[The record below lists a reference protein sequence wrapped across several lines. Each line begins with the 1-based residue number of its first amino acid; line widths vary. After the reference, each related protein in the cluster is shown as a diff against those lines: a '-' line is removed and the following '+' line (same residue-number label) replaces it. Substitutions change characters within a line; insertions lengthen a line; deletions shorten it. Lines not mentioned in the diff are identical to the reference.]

1 MERSQKHKERTEHTF
16 DSYCKKCLK
25 HNAIDL
31 QRKDKR
37 LGEREIAFSAMS
49 LKELASLAVTDEYFK
64 NTYVFDVHG
73 ESVAVS
79 DADLAEAL
87 TAIPADKREIVLMRY
102 FFDMTDKEIAEKLN
116 MARSTVAYK
125 RTSSINE
132 LKKIMESEE

>member
-1 MERSQKHKERTEHTF
+1 MEHPDTHKRHIEHIF

-25 HNAIDL
+25 HNAVDL

-37 LGEREIAFSAMS
+37 LGEREVVFSAMS

-64 NTYVFDVHG
+64 GGYVFSVLG
-73 ESVAVS
+73 ENIAVS
-79 DADLAEAL
+79 DADLAGAL
-87 TAIPADKREIVLMRY
+87 TAIPADKREIVLMKY
-102 FFDMTDKEIAEKLN
+102 FFDMTDDEIAEKLN

-125 RTSSINE
+125 RTNTLNQ

>member
-1 MERSQKHKERTEHTF
+1 MEHTPNHKERIEHIF

-25 HNAIDL
+25 HNAVDL

-37 LGEREIAFSAMS
+37 LGEREVVFSAMS

-64 NTYVFDVHG
+64 GGYVFSVLG
-73 ESVAVS
+73 ENIAVS
-79 DADLAEAL
+79 DADLAGAL
-87 TAIPADKREIVLMRY
+87 TAIPADKRGIVLMKY
-102 FFDMTDKEIAEKLN
+102 FFDMTDDEIAEKLN

-125 RTSSINE
+125 RANTLNQ